1 MNEVTVLTFWDHFS
15 TGADWVTYISMIIT
29 CITLFTTVRIR
40 KTLLSHVEKSDYMRD
55 IDNKIKSLRAYEETL
70 NKDAVLCNDSFY
82 DCITI
87 ELDDIVIS
95 YENILPRSIISEI
108 EELMTLVQNS
118 KGLSNTSKAKSNC
131 QRKLHAICTRLEKEK
146 KLL

>member
-118 KGLSNTSKAKSNC
+118 KGLNNTSKAKSNC